1 MPLDSPAQRAA
12 LRTAIF
18 PDGSIYEAN
27 AEAMHFYTRPAESAA
42 ARTYLQHRGINPSNI
57 PGQYVIGY
65 VMEPYVPDAVH
76 TDPLPGVRAAGG
88 HVFEAVSIEDLSRQL
103 FDEYGVPAVQAAA
116 TIREFNDSWHS
127 NDPSRLS
134 VPRREGLH
142 ACEQAPFYAVPVRP
156 GITFTEGGVRA
167 DPDCQALDDI
177 GLPIPGL
184 YVAGV
189 DVGAVSIEGYV
200 GGLAAGLMTGLRA
213 GVNAARYADQ
223 AAQSGQRIAQ

>member
-12 LRTAIF
+12 LRTAIV
-18 PDGSIYEAN
+18 PDGRIYEAN

-65 VMEPYVPDAVH
+65 VMEPYAPDAVR

-127 NDPSRLS
+127 KDPSRLS
-134 VPRREGLH
+134 VPRREGTTCLRTGPLLRRARPSGHHLH
-142 ACEQAPFYAVPVRP
+142 RRR
-156 GITFTEGGVRA
+156 RA
-167 DPDCQALDDI
+167 
-177 GLPIPGL
+177 
-184 YVAGV
+184 
-189 DVGAVSIEGYV
+189 
-200 GGLAAGLMTGLRA
+200 
-213 GVNAARYADQ
+213 
-223 AAQSGQRIAQ
+223 SGS